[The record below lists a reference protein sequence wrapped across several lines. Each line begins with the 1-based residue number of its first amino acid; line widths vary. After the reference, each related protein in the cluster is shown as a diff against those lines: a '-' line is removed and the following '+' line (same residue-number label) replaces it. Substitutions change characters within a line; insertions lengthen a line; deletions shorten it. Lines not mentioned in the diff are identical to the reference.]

1 MTIQEEQRQCIRT
14 LPYNILAEQMLLGTL
29 LVDNEALLKVADF
42 LEADHFFDPAHKKI
56 YAMIGTCLE
65 KGMVANSI
73 TLKTHFDNDEA
84 LQNRGGAQY
93 LADLS
98 ALSATI
104 ININHYGRTI
114 YDLALRRQL
123 ITIGHEITNDAFE
136 TDQVLS
142 AQEQIDIA
150 EQKLFNISSNYSE
163 RNQGLF
169 PVNRSLHEVMNEY
182 EHALR
187 DKGAFAGTPT
197 NFIDLDLL
205 LRGLQNSDLIVIA
218 GRPSMG
224 KTALALNIALNVA
237 MNFQNHS
244 PDSVR
249 KTVGFFS
256 LEMSS
261 KQLTGRLL
269 AILSGISASNMRW
282 GSANVAEFELA
293 MNASSALKDLP
304 LLIDDTASISIAS
317 LRTRA
322 RRAKL
327 RHNLGILFVAYLQL
341 IRPTNTNNRDQNR
354 VQEISEITQALKA
367 IAKELQIPVVAL
379 SQLSR
384 AVEQRED
391 KRPVLADLR
400 ESGSIEQ
407 DADIVMFLYRE
418 EYYLKRKEPAVVG
431 TDSYKGWLHEM
442 NQVTGTCEI
451 IVSKHRNGPV
461 GNVMLHFDPNLT
473 KFSNLRNSK
482 FFDR

>member
-1 MTIQEEQRQCIRT
+1 MNLQEKDKLQVRT
-14 LPYNILAEQMLLGTL
+14 LPYNILAEQMLIGTL
-29 LVDNEALLKVADF
+29 LVDNEAILKVADF
-42 LEADHFFDPAHKKI
+42 LEADHFFDPVHRRI
-56 YAMIGTCLE
+56 YARIGTSLE
-65 KGMVANSI
+65 KGMVANPI

-93 LADLS
+93 LADLA

-104 ININHYGRTI
+104 INVNHYGRMI
-114 YDLALRRQL
+114 YDLALRRHL
-123 ITIGHEITNDAFE
+123 ITIGQEITNDAFE
-136 TDQVLS
+136 ADQVLS

-150 EQKLFNISSNYSE
+150 EQKLFHISSNYSE

-169 PVNRSLHEVMNEY
+169 PVKRSLHEVLSEY
-182 EHALR
+182 EQALQQ
-187 DKGAFAGTPT
+187 KGAFSGTPT

-224 KTALALNIALNVA
+224 KTALALNIALNIA
-237 MNFQNHS
+237 MHFQHNATES
-244 PDSVR
+244 LP

-269 AILSGISASNMRW
+269 AILSEISASNMRW
-282 GSANVAEFELA
+282 GHVDGLEFERA
-293 MNASSALKDLP
+293 MNASGALKDLP
-304 LLIDDTASISIAS
+304 LLIDDTASISISS

-322 RRAKL
+322 RRARLKN
-327 RHNLGILFVAYLQL
+327 NLGILFVDYLQL
-341 IRPTNTNNRDQNR
+341 IRPTNINNRDQNR

-400 ESGSIEQ
+400 ESGAIEQ
-407 DADIVMFLYRE
+407 DADVVMFLYRE
-418 EYYLKRKEPAVVG
+418 EYYLQRKEPAVRGAESHRKWEAEINLVRG
-431 TDSYKGWLHEM
+431 I
-442 NQVTGTCEI
+442 CEL

-461 GNVMLHFDPNLT
+461 GNVRLHFDPHLT
-473 KFSNLRNSK
+473 KFSNLRDTR
-482 FFDR
+482 FV